1 MIPTM
6 HIVNPFTNP
15 EKVIGICGGGQL
27 GKMLCEAASAWDWKT
42 AVLDTSKDFPA
53 GKIAHQFTEGDF
65 TRYEDVMAFGQ
76 HVDVLTIEIEKVNL
90 EALTELEAMGK
101 IVHPSPAAIG
111 IIRDKAKQKEFFI
124 EQGLPAAPQVLFDTK
139 EEVRKGLEAGTIK
152 IPFVQKVR
160 SGGYDGRGVA
170 IIRKE
175 GDLPLLLDGKCLV
188 EPLVDIETEV
198 SVIAA
203 RNANGEI
210 KTFPPVAMAFHPE
223 ANLVEYL
230 YCPSGIGPALELEA
244 TQIAQAAIESLEMS
258 GLLAVELFLTTDGDW
273 LINEVA
279 PRPHNSGHHTIE
291 CCSVSQFQQH
301 LLSICNLP
309 LIDPELLQPA
319 VMVNLLGEEGYTGP
333 VKYVG
338 IEQALRLGSVYVHLY
353 GKTTTKPFRKMG
365 HLTVSNRSVSRA
377 IKTANFIKDQIK
389 VIA

>member
-1 MIPTM
+1 MQ
-6 HIVNPFTNP
+6 IVNPFSTP
-15 EKVIGICGGGQL
+15 DKVIGICGGGQL

-42 AVLDTSKDFPA
+42 AVLDESHDFPA
-53 GKIAHQFTEGDF
+53 GKIAHRFTEGDF
-65 TRYEDVMAFGQ
+65 TKYEDVLAFGKT
-76 HVDVLTIEIEKVNL
+76 VDVLTIEIEKVNL
-90 EALTELEAMGK
+90 EALIELEKMGK
-101 IVHPSPAAIG
+101 IVHPSPAALR
-111 IIRDKAKQKEFFI
+111 IIRDKALQKQFFI
-124 EQGLPAAPQVLFDTK
+124 DQGLPTAEQFLFDSRESLL
-139 EEVRKGLEAGTIK
+139 EEFHAGKIT

-175 GDLPLLLDGKCLV
+175 EDLALLLEGPCLV
-188 EPLVDIETEV
+188 EAMVDIETEV
-198 SVIAA
+198 SVIAV
-203 RNANGEI
+203 RNENGEI

-230 YCPSGIGPALELEA
+230 YCPSGLGPALELEA

-301 LLSICNLP
+301 LLAICNLP
-309 LIDPELLQPA
+309 LIDPQLLQPA
-319 VMVNLLGEEGYTGP
+319 VMINLLGEEGYTGP
-333 VKYVG
+333 VKYIG

-353 GKTTTKPFRKMG
+353 GKETTKPFRKMG
-365 HLTVSNRSVSRA
+365 HVTVSNRNVSSA

>member
-1 MIPTM
+1 MNTKM
-6 HIVNPFTNP
+6 HIVNPFATP

-42 AVLDTSKDFPA
+42 AVLDQSKDFPA
-53 GKIAHQFTEGDF
+53 GKIAHHFVEGDF
-65 TRYEDVMAFGQ
+65 TNYEDVLAFGKT
-76 HVDVLTIEIEKVNL
+76 VDVLTIEIEKVNL
-90 EALTELEAMGK
+90 EALIELEKMGK
-101 IVHPSPAAIG
+101 IVHPSPTALG
-111 IIRDKAKQKEFFI
+111 IIRDKALQKQFFI
-124 EQGLPAAPQVLFDTK
+124 EQGLPTAEQVLFDSK
-139 EEVRKGLEAGTIK
+139 EAILEALTAGK
-152 IPFVQKVR
+152 ITTPFVQKVR

-170 IIRKE
+170 IIRKQE
-175 GDLPLLLDGKCLV
+175 DVSLLLEGKSLV

-230 YCPSGIGPALELEA
+230 YCPSGLGPALELEA

-301 LLSICNLP
+301 LLAICNLP
-309 LIDPELLQPA
+309 LIDPELLKPA
-319 VMVNLLGEEGYTGP
+319 VMINLLGEEGFTGP
-333 VKYVG
+333 VKYMG

-353 GKTTTKPFRKMG
+353 GKKTTKPFRKMG
-365 HLTVSNRSVSRA
+365 HITVSNRSVSRA
-377 IKTANFIKDQIK
+377 IKTANFIKEQIK